1 MAIGEYRRERYSGSG
16 TTASGGRSRMIAWG
30 AVIAGVIL
38 AIAIQLMLGLLGL
51 GLGFGGLPGTDRS
64 VTALASA
71 AGIYSLIAALVG
83 LFIGAFATAR
93 FADLSE
99 KIDAILHGLVTW
111 AVATLLVVVV
121 LGGTASSVLG
131 GAFGAVGASVEGL
144 STAAANLANPAS
156 TGSSL
161 PDSVASDLRAL
172 TSSGSQRTASDTA
185 EEGEGSTSN
194 DAAPAPSNAGNTAES
209 FAAIAAALSETA
221 SAEERQ
227 RAVAAIQN
235 MGGLSQSAAE
245 QRLAS
250 YQQSFD
256 EMARSARQ
264 LADDAA
270 RSVAAASF
278 SAFIALLLGAVVS
291 VLGGFLGRSRSQR
304 V

>member
-1 MAIGEYRRERYSGSG
+1 MAIGEYRRERYSGGSG
-16 TTASGGRSRMIAWG
+16 TGGTRSRTIVWG

-93 FADLSE
+93 FAGLSE
-99 KIDAILHGLVTW
+99 KVDSILHGLVTW

-144 STAAANLANPAS
+144 STAASNLATPVSTGPSLPAS
-156 TGSSL
+156 
-161 PDSVASDLRAL
+161 VAADLRAL
-172 TSSGSQRTASDTA
+172 SFARSESAAQEATGEDPESG
-185 EEGEGSTSN
+185 
-194 DAAPAPSNAGNTAES
+194 DAAAATQNTGDS
-209 FAAIAAALSETA
+209 PVNFSAIAAALSETA
-221 SAEERQ
+221 SDEERQ
-227 RAVAAIQN
+227 AAVTAIQEL
-235 MGGLSQSAAE
+235 GGLSQPAAE
-245 QRLAS
+245 QRLAG

-256 EMARSARQ
+256 EMVRTARQ
-264 LADDAA
+264 TADDAA
-270 RSVAAASF
+270 RSVAAAAF
-278 SAFIALLLGAVVS
+278 SAFVALLLGAIVS
-291 VLGGFLGRSRSQR
+291 IAGGFLGRSRAER
-304 V
+304 A